1 MKALVVKTLV
11 MKALVMKALVMKTLV
26 MKTLVMETL
35 VMETLFLMLSSLI
48 VGVSPAFAGDELSGQ
63 EILKR
68 VDENQFL
75 DHAII
80 TATMIVRGRS
90 GSRTITSKSWLNGK
104 EKSFSE
110 YLSPAREKGKKML
123 KLGDKLW
130 IYTPEPHDRIIAI
143 SGHLL
148 KQSVMG
154 SDLSYEDLMS
164 NDSMEE
170 DYDAKIIGKET
181 IEGRPC
187 LVMDLTAKREGVS
200 YYKRKVWVDS
210 DRWIFLQS
218 DMLAKGGKLLKRA
231 VIKDVFKLENRWYP
245 KEVFFKDMLARGGGT
260 EYHINS
266 IDLKTEIPDWK
277 FTKASLRR

>member
-1 MKALVVKTLV
+1 MRYLLI
-11 MKALVMKALVMKTLV
+11 L
-26 MKTLVMETL
+26 
-35 VMETLFLMLSSLI
+35 LSSFIL
-48 VGVSPAFAGDELSGQ
+48 SPLPAFAADELSGR

-68 VDENQFL
+68 VDKNQFL
-75 DHAII
+75 DHAIVK
-80 TATMIVRGRS
+80 ATMIIHGRS
-90 GSRTITSKSWLNGK
+90 GARTITSKSWASGK
-104 EKSFSE
+104 DKSFSE

-154 SDLSYEDLMS
+154 SDLSYEDMMS

-170 DYDAKIIGKET
+170 DYDARVIGNET
-181 IEGRPC
+181 IDGRPC
-187 LVMDLTAKREGVS
+187 IVLELTARRSDVS

-210 DRWIFLQS
+210 ERWITLKT
-218 DMLAKGGKLLKRA
+218 DLMAKGGKLLKRLTT
-231 VIKDVFKLENRWYP
+231 KDVFKLEKRWYP
-245 KEVFFKDMLARGGGT
+245 KEVYFKDMLTKGGGT

-266 IDLKTEIPDWK
+266 IDLKSKIPARK

>member
-1 MKALVVKTLV
+1 MKILSL
-11 MKALVMKALVMKTLV
+11 
-26 MKTLVMETL
+26 
-35 VMETLFLMLSSLI
+35 LMLGL
-48 VGVSPAFAGDELSGQ
+48 GALLGTSPVFSVEKLSGQ

-68 VDENQFL
+68 VDKNQLL

-80 TATMIVRGRS
+80 NAKMIIHGRS
-90 GSRTITSKSWLNGK
+90 GSRTITSKSWVSGK
-104 EKSFSE
+104 SKSFSE
-110 YLSPAREKGKKML
+110 YLSPPREKGKKML

-130 IYTPEPHDRIIAI
+130 MYTPEPHDRIIAI

-154 SDLSYEDLMS
+154 SDFSYEDMMS

-170 DYDAKIIGKET
+170 DYAAQFVGDET
-181 IEGRPC
+181 IDGRPC
-187 LVMDLTAKREGVS
+187 LVLELTAKRDDVS

-210 DRWIFLQS
+210 KRWIVLKS
-218 DMLAKGGKLLKRA
+218 ELMAKGGKLLKRHS
-231 VIKDVFKLENRWYP
+231 VKDVFKLENRWYP
-245 KEVFFKDMLARGGGT
+245 KQVYFKDMLTRGGGT

-266 IDLKTEIPDWK
+266 IDLETKIPARK

>member
-1 MKALVVKTLV
+1 VKAMFIKTRV
-11 MKALVMKALVMKTLV
+11 IKTMFV
-26 MKTLVMETL
+26 TN
-35 VMETLFLMLSSLI
+35 LFIKNMFIKNMFIKNRFLLLSSLI
-48 VGVSPAFAGDELSGQ
+48 VSASPAFGAEALSGQ

-68 VDENQFL
+68 VDKNQFL
-75 DHAII
+75 DHAVM
-80 TATMIVRGRS
+80 TATMVVHGRS
-90 GSRTITSKSWLNGK
+90 GSRTITSKSWVSGK

-143 SGHLL
+143 AGHLL

-181 IEGRPC
+181 IDGRQC
-187 LVMDLTAKREGVS
+187 LVLDLTAKREGVS

-231 VIKDVFKLENRWYP
+231 TVKDVLKLENRWYP

-260 EYHINS
+260 EYHIDS
-266 IDLKTEIPDWK
+266 IDLNTKIPDRK

>member
-1 MKALVVKTLV
+1 MKYLVL
-11 MKALVMKALVMKTLV
+11 LLG
-26 MKTLVMETL
+26 
-35 VMETLFLMLSSLI
+35 SLI
-48 VGVSPAFAGDELSGQ
+48 IGASPAIAADELSAQ

-68 VDENQFL
+68 VDKNQVL
-75 DHAII
+75 EHAII
-80 TATMIVRGRS
+80 KATMIVHGRA
-90 GSRTITSKSWLNGK
+90 GSRTISSISWVSGK

-123 KLGDKLW
+123 KLGEKLW

-154 SDLSYEDLMS
+154 SDLSYEDMMS

-181 IEGRPC
+181 IDGRLC
-187 LVMDLTAKREGVS
+187 LILDLTAKREDVS

-210 DRWIFLQS
+210 NRWIFIQS
-218 DMLAKGGKLLKRA
+218 DLLAKGGKLLKRHA
-231 VIKDVFKLENRWYP
+231 VKDVFKLENKWYP
-245 KEVFFKDMLARGGGT
+245 KEIFFKDMLARGGGT

-266 IDLKTEIPDWK
+266 IDLKTKIPDRK

>member
-1 MKALVVKTLV
+1 
-11 MKALVMKALVMKTLV
+11 MKTILI
-26 MKTLVMETL
+26 KTMFTKT
-35 VMETLFLMLSSLI
+35 MFLKTRFIKNMFLLLSSLL
-48 VGVSPAFAGDELSGQ
+48 VSASPTFAAEALSGQ

-68 VDENQFL
+68 VDKNQFL

-80 TATMIVRGRS
+80 TATMIVHGRS
-90 GSRTITSKSWLNGK
+90 GSRTITSKSWMSGK

-170 DYDAKIIGKET
+170 DYDAKIVGKEVVD
-181 IEGRPC
+181 GRPC
-187 LVMDLTAKREGVS
+187 LILDLTAKREGVA

-231 VIKDVFKLENRWYP
+231 AVKDVFELENRWYP
-245 KEVFFKDMLARGGGT
+245 KEVFFKDMLATGGGT

-266 IDLKTEIPDWK
+266 IDLKTEIPDRK

>member
-1 MKALVVKTLV
+1 MR
-11 MKALVMKALVMKTLV
+11 
-26 MKTLVMETL
+26 
-35 VMETLFLMLSSLI
+35 TLFLLLSSFILSSL
-48 VGVSPAFAGDELSGQ
+48 PALASDEISAK
-63 EILKR
+63 EILQR
-68 VDENQFL
+68 VDNNQVL

-80 TATMIVRGRS
+80 QATMIIHGRS
-90 GSRTITSKSWLNGK
+90 GTRNISSKSWVSGTD
-104 EKSFSE
+104 KSFSE

-130 IYTPEPHDRIIAI
+130 TYTPEPHDRIIAI

-154 SDLSYEDLMS
+154 SDLSYEDMMS

-170 DYDAKIIGKET
+170 DYQAVIVGKEN
-181 IEGRPC
+181 IDARPC
-187 LVMDLTAKREGVS
+187 IILELTAKKPGVS

-210 DRWIFLQS
+210 QRWIAIQS
-218 DMLAKGGKLLKRA
+218 HLMAKSGRLLKKHS
-231 VIKDVFKLENRWYP
+231 VKDAFKLENRWYP
-245 KEVFFKDMLARGGGT
+245 KEIHFKDVLSKGGGT

-266 IDLKTEIPDWK
+266 IDLETKISARK